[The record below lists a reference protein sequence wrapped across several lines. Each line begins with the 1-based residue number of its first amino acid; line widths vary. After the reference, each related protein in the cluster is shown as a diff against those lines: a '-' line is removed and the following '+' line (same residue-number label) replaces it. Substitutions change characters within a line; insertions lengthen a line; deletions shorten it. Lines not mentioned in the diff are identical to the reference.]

1 MRRFIMEDLIRW
13 KSSTNRKPLILR
25 GARQVGKTWAM
36 KELAKTFDNFYYLN
50 LEKDKDVFLEGD
62 VDPKKIIERIEIKFS
77 TSLNENTLIIV
88 DEIQEIRSAVTSLK
102 YFQEEYSWLP
112 VICAGSQLGILQHE
126 KVSFPVGKVT
136 FFDIFPLSFLEFLL
150 AVGYPGFVKKL
161 VDKNWLALE
170 SFHKELIDLL
180 KIYYC
185 TGGLPE
191 VVQDYIDNGNLNNTR
206 EIQQN
211 LLDLYYSD
219 FSKHIPN
226 NIVSKVRQV
235 WQSIPAHLSKE
246 NKKFIWGAVREG
258 ARSKDYEDAIQWLID
273 LSLVYKVTNVNN
285 AELPLS
291 GFEQKNIFKIYLL
304 DVGLL
309 GAMSN
314 LPIQVILQ
322 KNEIF
327 EQFKGALTEQ
337 YVLQQLVAKNGI
349 IPNYWTGG
357 KSEVD
362 FIFTDELKMIP
373 LEVKAQENLK
383 SQSLKSF
390 YTKYGIYCY
399 RTSLSFYKK
408 QDWLTNIPLYGILA
422 GF

>member
-1 MRRFIMEDLIRW
+1 MEDLIRW